1 MMSEEVK
8 EIYRLINTL
17 NIDEN
22 KELID
27 FSSLISTVLDEKF
40 QVSLLIRK
48 ELLNLVINIKRRKL

>member
-1 MMSEEVK
+1 MSEEVK